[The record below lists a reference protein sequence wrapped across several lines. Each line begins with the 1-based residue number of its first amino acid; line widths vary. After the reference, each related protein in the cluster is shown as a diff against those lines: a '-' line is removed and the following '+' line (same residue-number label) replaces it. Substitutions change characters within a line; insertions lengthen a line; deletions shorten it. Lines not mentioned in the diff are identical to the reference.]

1 MAHLGDGN
9 VHFAVFPTRDD
20 PTLSEAMIRVVE
32 DAVQDLGGS
41 FSAEHGVGLSK
52 LGSMRRRKNPVAL
65 DLMRAVKSAFDP
77 AGILN
82 PGKVIP

>member
-1 MAHLGDGN
+1 
-9 VHFAVFPTRDD
+9 
-20 PTLSEAMIRVVE
+20 
-32 DAVQDLGGS
+32 
-41 FSAEHGVGLSK
+41 
-52 LGSMRRRKNPVAL
+52 GSMRRRKNPVAL